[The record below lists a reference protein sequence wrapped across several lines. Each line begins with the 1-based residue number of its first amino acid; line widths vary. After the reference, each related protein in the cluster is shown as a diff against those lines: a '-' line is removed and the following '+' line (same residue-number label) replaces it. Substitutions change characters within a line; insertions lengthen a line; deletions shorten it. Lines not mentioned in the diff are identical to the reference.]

1 MFPCTSLT
9 EEGVEG
15 IVAAADGFVAWHG
28 AVGLDAVLQ
37 AVELP
42 AGIADLHASLTNMD
56 WDALTLR
63 GGKNWITQQK
73 QQFPGLENICTHTAW
88 TPILQSW

>member
-15 IVAAADGFVAWHG
+15 IVAATDGFVARHG

-56 WDALTLR
+56 
-63 GGKNWITQQK
+63 
-73 QQFPGLENICTHTAW
+73 
-88 TPILQSW
+88 

>member
-56 WDALTLR
+56 
-63 GGKNWITQQK
+63 
-73 QQFPGLENICTHTAW
+73 
-88 TPILQSW
+88 